1 MEIALLDSEIACVDE
16 SGRPVFRGLLFRR
29 GQCVFIAFGLL
40 YLNGKD
46 LRALPLIERK
56 AMLKKLLRR
65 KRSRIL
71 YLDHVEGDRRMLF
84 EQIVKNGSGGH
95 RLQAEGLTIQSNG
108 QAITVLIKV
117 KNSHYSRL
125 EGREGLFER
134 V

>member
-1 MEIALLDSEIACVDE
+1 MRVHRLRPAVSQRKRPADSAAHQEKGSVEGTAP
-16 SGRPVFRGLLFRR
+16 S
-29 GQCVFIAFGLL
+29 
-40 YLNGKD
+40 
-46 LRALPLIERK
+46 
-56 AMLKKLLRR
+56 

-125 EGREGLFER
+125 EGREGLFGARER
-134 V
+134 RSMPVSRQEQPTGTKIRLTP